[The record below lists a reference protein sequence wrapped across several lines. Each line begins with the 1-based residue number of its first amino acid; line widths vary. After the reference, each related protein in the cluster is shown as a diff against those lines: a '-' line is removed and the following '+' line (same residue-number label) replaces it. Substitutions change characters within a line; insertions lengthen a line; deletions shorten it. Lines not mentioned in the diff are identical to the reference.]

1 LFCHHTAYALVRI
14 GSPIFFIF
22 TEQPFCNLSGGGKPH
37 HRRNHDM
44 LNQDFMRS
52 LLAATLALGL
62 SGAGSVAEAAETLA
76 FAKEVDSC
84 VAAVTSRLDLDRATR
99 VRHLVSTAKQTG
111 IGYVLTI
118 ETAVFF
124 DSSEKKYEAYCVAN
138 GDNAPLKFRI
148 EEIDI

>member
-1 LFCHHTAYALVRI
+1 MIVLPPSDLAVERA
-14 GSPIFFIF
+14 FFSF
-22 TEQPFCNLSGGGKPH
+22 LQNNCSVFPGGHKPYN
-37 HRRNHDM
+37 RRNHEM
-44 LNQDFMRS
+44 LNKNFVPG
-52 LLAATLALGL
+52 LLAAALALGVT
-62 SGAGSVAEAAETLA
+62 GTGSVAVAAEKLA